1 MKKLTLEEKVDVILE
16 YFKYDSFKWET
27 RPKDE
32 DLAQTVDDIKIFQEQ
47 TDSNVDACNDN
58 IDELRYEIKNIE
70 ITINEIKENTDEIL
84 SKLKPRYNDYRDI

>member
-1 MKKLTLEEKVDVILE
+1 MKKLTLEEKVDVILG

-47 TDSNVDACNDN
+47 TDSNVDACNDSISDLNYEVEKLTN
-58 IDELRYEIKNIE
+58 IINI
-70 ITINEIKENTDEIL
+70 TKENTDAIL
-84 SKLKPRYNDYRDI
+84 YKLSPDS

>member
-1 MKKLTLEEKVDVILE
+1 MKKLTLEEKVDVILG

-47 TDSNVDACNDN
+47 TDSNVDACNDSISDLNSDVEKLTN
-58 IDELRYEIKNIE
+58 IINI
-70 ITINEIKENTDEIL
+70 TKENTDAIL
-84 SKLKPRYNDYRDI
+84 YKLSPDS

>member
-1 MKKLTLEEKVDVILE
+1 MKKLTLEEKVDVILG

-47 TDSNVDACNDN
+47 TDSNVDACNDSISDLNSDVEKLTDIIN
-58 IDELRYEIKNIE
+58 I
-70 ITINEIKENTDEIL
+70 TKENTDAIL
-84 SKLKPRYNDYRDI
+84 YKLSPDS

>member
-32 DLAQTVDDIKIFQEQ
+32 DLSQTVDDIKIFQEQ
-47 TDSNVDACNDN
+47 TDSNVDACNDSISDLNSDVEKLTDIIN
-58 IDELRYEIKNIE
+58 I
-70 ITINEIKENTDEIL
+70 TKENTDAIL
-84 SKLKPRYNDYRDI
+84 YKLSPDS

>member
-1 MKKLTLEEKVDVILE
+1 MKKLTLEEKVDAILE

-47 TDSNVDACNDN
+47 TDSNVDACNDSISDLNSDVEKLTN
-58 IDELRYEIKNIE
+58 IINI
-70 ITINEIKENTDEIL
+70 TKENTDAIL
-84 SKLKPRYNDYRDI
+84 YKLSPDS

>member
-1 MKKLTLEEKVDVILE
+1 MKKLTLEEKVDVILG

-47 TDSNVDACNDN
+47 TDSNVDACNDSISDLNSDVEKLADIIN
-58 IDELRYEIKNIE
+58 I
-70 ITINEIKENTDEIL
+70 TKENTDAIL
-84 SKLKPRYNDYRDI
+84 YKLSPDS

>member
-47 TDSNVDACNDN
+47 TDSNVDACNDSISDLNSDVEKLTN
-58 IDELRYEIKNIE
+58 IINI
-70 ITINEIKENTDEIL
+70 TKENTDAIL
-84 SKLKPRYNDYRDI
+84 YKLSPDS

>member
-47 TDSNVDACNDN
+47 TDSNVDACNDSISDLNSDVEKLTDIIN
-58 IDELRYEIKNIE
+58 I
-70 ITINEIKENTDEIL
+70 TKENTDAIL
-84 SKLKPRYNDYRDI
+84 YKLSPDS

>member
-47 TDSNVDACNDN
+47 TDSNVDACNDSISDLNSDVEKLADIIN
-58 IDELRYEIKNIE
+58 I
-70 ITINEIKENTDEIL
+70 TKENTDAIL
-84 SKLKPRYNDYRDI
+84 YKLSPDS